1 MQKPTDHLP
10 TSTDLIE
17 LHIESTAFG
26 GKGVARSE
34 GKVYFVEGA
43 IEGDVAL
50 VEVLSTSERYNEGK
64 VAKLIKPSP
73 HRGPSPCP
81 VSDVCGGCQW
91 QGVPYERQLEWKKRF
106 ITNSLSRIGKI
117 ADDVHVDILPSPKQN
132 AYRNRILLRARL
144 TPSGQLYVGYFK
156 RASRDFV
163 SVNNCAIAVD
173 RINRFIGELCTRSF
187 QPEAMSLNIQQELK
201 FRFEVQDIPTQVDQ
215 APHLLVTV
223 YDSDDPNITMEPL
236 ISSIGKMASVS
247 WCGRSKDIHKAPV
260 VIFDNQLHQT
270 FHTSAGIFQQ
280 INIDHNHTART
291 MVSDVVETYRPQRI
305 LDLFCGSG
313 NLSLALANDERVID
327 GIEFSKRAIEVA
339 KHNVEMARLKNI
351 NYYSGDTEK
360 FLWRAAK
367 QGVRYDMVI
376 ADPPREGMF
385 KSLIPLQKLKPK
397 HIVYISCDP
406 ATLSRD
412 LNALCKSSYRIKR
425 FVALDF
431 FPNTFHIESFV
442 VLERRNDQATHES

>member
-1 MQKPTDHLP
+1 MQKPTDQISA
-10 TSTDLIE
+10 STDFIE

-43 IEGDVAL
+43 VEGDVAL
-50 VEVLSTSERYNEGK
+50 VEVISTGERYNEGK
-64 VAKLIKPSP
+64 VSKLIKPSQY
-73 HRGPSPCP
+73 RGPSPCP

-91 QGVPYERQLEWKKRF
+91 QGVPYPIQLEWKKRF
-106 ITNSLSRIGKI
+106 IKNSLSRIGKLG
-117 ADDVHVDILPSPKQN
+117 DDIEVVVLPSPKQN
-132 AYRNRILLRARL
+132 AYRNRIFLRARL
-144 TPSGQLYVGYFK
+144 DTAGKIQVGYFR

-163 SVNNCAIAVD
+163 SVENCAIAVD
-173 RINRFIGELCTRSF
+173 RINRFISELRSTSF
-187 QPEAMSLNIQQELK
+187 KDEVLSLNIQQELK
-201 FRFEVQDIPTQVDQ
+201 FRFEVQDLPTQNDQ
-215 APHLLVTV
+215 ARHLLVTV
-223 YDSDDPNITMEPL
+223 YDGDDPNTDMGPL
-236 ISSIGKMASVS
+236 ISTIGKMASVY
-247 WCGRSKDIHKAPV
+247 WCGSSKDIHKAPV
-260 VIFDNQLHQT
+260 VLFDQQLNHT

-291 MVSDVVETYRPQRI
+291 MVSDVVKAYRPQRI

-327 GIEFSKRAIEVA
+327 GVEFSKRAIEIA
-339 KHNVEMARLKNI
+339 KHNVQLAGLKNI

-367 QGVRYDMVI
+367 QGMRYDMVI

-385 KSLIPLQKLKPK
+385 KSLIPLQKIKPK
-397 HIVYISCDP
+397 HIIYISCDP

-412 LNALCKSSYRIKR
+412 LNALCKANYRITR

-442 VLERRNDQATHES
+442 VLERRNEEAVHSS